1 MVVAVVLSVPLAA
14 RAADGDVAQI
24 GDTTYATLDAAIS
37 AAKGSNSGEVIIE
50 LLADAT
56 TTGIELN
63 GGKDLAIVAAEGAQR
78 PKVAFEGNEEGTKLG
93 IALWQ
98 NSELTFQGVDVS
110 MYEVH
115 STPYVS
121 EWSWMSICLS
131 KGSALTLDNA
141 TLTMDDNG
149 DRTEHAGKKPDTGEV
164 VTYEGAHAIYLCGDN
179 ELNLV
184 NGAGLTIRNYVQ
196 DAVEWN
202 EAGKYSINISGST
215 YLSDNNRS
223 GFTGTLDIT
232 IEDKSIVSVNNSS
245 GNGSNGSNYYI
256 SGKSTVLYSNN
267 GGHGISASDL
277 TIEDSTV
284 TSTDNSYYG
293 VYVNGDFLVDIT
305 SKLTVSGNSDGL
317 DAAGLKIRPGV
328 TDGKVEKG
336 AIVTITDNY
345 CSGLSN
351 NGKVEFEEGAKL
363 TITGNTNKWGGAHGG
378 GVYNSGPDADLT
390 LPSDAVIYNN
400 HALTDGD
407 DIYNSENSKIA
418 FGKVG
423 DGWKLD
429 GVDNDGVAD
438 DCYDAIDGWY
448 DDSDGNRWEAHAQY
462 LDDNHIELFDEFN
475 DGVATVTEEKALKAA
490 HRLMPIQPDDPALD
504 GWDISKSKK
513 ATNLDENYQSRVT
526 LSLPAD
532 SYSQT
537 MDVVLVFDDTSS
549 TSEIFESSAKEL
561 LGELSSMQNLDVNV
575 GIVAFDAVARDWLS
589 VTSGGE
595 YKGLVSLK
603 DANSLAAL
611 NHAIETQ
618 LTSDGDGEAKRLGGS
633 NTEWPVAM
641 ATEMLLEGKGEDKHL
656 VMFSDMYGY
665 VYRGSLS
672 INGVT
677 YNDVPLS
684 KRLANYKLG
693 QLCISAPMYDTWAEV
708 YAGRNSD
715 LTKYDSFFRDST
727 WKDYW
732 ATYQGDGQIPDLSSY
747 NPETAP
753 QYDPDQEGFVPYVY
767 FTPFEKS
774 LCMTYDNIQTAVNS
788 GINVSIVNNDF
799 NPGDHGDTI
808 RSIKNEMLNA
818 LEEQGLTVITEETKN
833 GGYFSSDE
841 MDLIFSRIKDEL
853 VQLVDKGSYVI
864 DEMGNDAPDGVSY
877 DFDFVSDENDLTL
890 TVNDVPLT
898 TNKIESDD
906 ATAAYEFADDEG
918 VPQFSLKYYK
928 NGTTIEG
935 QRYEECFVWEIDVP
949 VTKDAPVDLTYT
961 VKLVNPQED
970 EGTYGTYDEYGENG
984 TAGLFTNN
992 SATLVPVDSLGNTGV
1007 SQLFRKPSVSYEIG
1021 SAAIT
1026 PADITIYMNGED
1038 GYEGVVDDD
1047 QMAGESS
1054 NELPEPGF
1062 YITLPEFV
1070 NQMLVDAGLAGE
1082 GTPAN
1087 LSDIMSIT
1095 ATGNDGTSR
1104 EWTLKPYGE
1113 DSTTSSASRGYIYR
1127 VIPAEGQDPIRLE
1140 FTDDAGNTQVSDTF
1154 DPSDA
1159 LYNNYD
1165 MNIYAGG
1172 TNMST
1177 VKVNIVSAD
1186 KDINL
1191 SLPLEPKQGELT
1203 IRYVTSESQNDT
1215 VSEVL
1220 EAENGEATTEQ
1231 LAQARQANP
1240 TKGFAVLDS
1249 NATYYVNES
1258 TVEVTPDGQYHD
1270 AKPSL
1275 LFDDIVA
1282 GENGALENELVGKA
1296 VQTIAANNGTLGSDY
1311 EYEAKYLD
1319 LVDANNGNTWLTTNS
1334 PVTVYWPYPGETTT
1348 DTDFYLVHVHDLD
1361 RDMGTSD
1368 VIEQIGSANAEYIA
1382 IDDAAK
1388 TDYGIS
1394 FTLEPDENGRVSFSP
1409 FVLVWGTKFTGPGPS
1424 QQYGN
1429 LTVEKT
1435 VTGDLADKSDE
1446 FSFTVTLSGSSI
1458 PSGEK
1463 TYGDVTFNDGK
1474 ATFTLKDGQS
1484 VSIKGVPSGTRY
1496 TVEETDAKGYDSSST
1511 GATGTIAANSTKT
1524 ASFVNDK
1531 STPDEPETLD
1541 PTDPVNP
1548 GGSKVLLDADGNPVA
1563 LAGGEFTFKLTGLD
1577 GAPMPAGAVDG
1588 SITVTNRADGVFV
1601 FGDIVFDEAG
1611 TYTYELTEVAGTD
1624 EGITYDGST
1633 HTLVVVV
1640 SDEDADGDGKLD
1652 IASLTYD
1659 GESTLPTFTNE
1670 TTSDEP
1676 PTLDPDQSGTD
1687 EPAEPTTPGVPD
1699 TGDRTVSAL
1708 PAVLALGGVALVGGA
1723 LAVARRRVR

>member
-14 RAADGDVAQI
+14 RAADGVVAQI
-24 GDTTYATLDAAIS
+24 VGGSSYATLDDAIA
-37 AAKGSNSGEVIIE
+37 AAKDGDTIKLLSDTTSNGFLLDGDIVI
-50 LLADAT
+50 D
-56 TTGIELN
+56 
-63 GGKDLAIVAAEGAQR
+63 GGHD
-78 PKVAFEGNEEGTKLG
+78 EEGRYTLSFTNQGIGLGSSDLTLKNIAVSMIGVTRNPSESDRYTVLGSAGSSLKLDNASMTLDG
-93 IALWQ
+93 NGTTDTNDAMFFTGGDNLVQ
-98 NSELTFQGVDVS
+98 LDNHSELTVNNYGSNIASLEWDGGS
-110 MYEVH
+110 NYEFV
-115 STPYVS
+115 
-121 EWSWMSICLS
+121 INNGS
-131 KGSALTLDNA
+131 K
-141 TLTMDDNG
+141 
-149 DRTEHAGKKPDTGEV
+149 
-164 VTYEGAHAIYLCGDN
+164 YI
-179 ELNLV
+179 
-184 NGAGLTIRNYVQ
+184 
-196 DAVEWN
+196 
-202 EAGKYSINISGST
+202 
-215 YLSDNNRS
+215 SDNTYGGIIGGWNVR
-223 GFTGTLDIT
+223 
-232 IEDKSIVSVNNSS
+232 VNNSEMEVKNSAGSGSNATTNYYINGSKVTFS
-245 GNGSNGSNYYI
+245 GNGTASPSHGLSSNELVITNGSTVI
-256 SGKSTVLYSNN
+256 SS
-267 GGHGISASDL
+267 
-277 TIEDSTV
+277 
-284 TSTDNSYYG
+284 DNSYYG
-293 VYVNGDFLVDIT
+293 VYAEKRFEVDGT
-305 SKLTVSGNSDGL
+305 SILTVTRNSGGADGS
-317 DAAGLKIRPGV
+317 GLKIRPGV

-336 AIVTITDNY
+336 AVVTITDNY

-363 TITGNTNKWGGAHGG
+363 TITGNTNDMGGESGSHGG
-378 GVYNSGPDADLT
+378 GVYNSGSSADLT
-390 LPSDAVIYNN
+390 LPSNAVIYNN

-407 DIYNSENSKIA
+407 DIYNSAGSKIT

-429 GVDNDGVAD
+429 GAGIDGAVD
-438 DCYDAIDGWY
+438 DCTEGIDGWY
-448 DDSDGNRWEAHAQY
+448 DDSKGNRWEAHAQY
-462 LDDNHIELFDEFN
+462 LDDNHVELFDEFN
-475 DGVATVTEEKALKAA
+475 DGAATVTEETALKAA
-490 HRLMPIQPDDPALD
+490 HRLMPLQPDDPTLV

-513 ATNLDENYQSRVT
+513 ATNLDGDYQSRVT

-561 LGELSSMQNLDVNV
+561 LDELSSMQNLDVNV

-693 QLCISAPMYDTWAEV
+693 QLCISAPMYYTWAEV

-727 WKDYW
+727 WEDYW

-864 DEMGNDAPDGVSY
+864 DEMGNDALDGVSY

-992 SATLVPVDSLGNTGV
+992 SATLVPVDSLGNSGV

-1258 TVEVTPDGQYHD
+1258 TAEVTPDGQYHD

-1368 VIEQIGSANAEYIA
+1368 VIDQIGSANAEYIA

-1409 FVLVWGTKFTGPGPS
+1409 FVLVWGTKSTGPGPS

-1496 TVEETDAKGYDSSST
+1496 TVVETDAKGYDSSST

-1676 PTLDPDQSGTD
+1676 PAPDPDQPGTD

-1699 TGDRTVSAL
+1699 TGDHTVSAL